1 MLAQLFRWPWFRRSP
16 RERDRAQA
24 AAQAVADGFPHLLL
38 WADPSGSLRFL
49 NRHYT
54 TLTGHDRTLAIAGQ
68 SWRDR
73 VHPDDRA
80 TLAAAFT
87 RKAAPGAELHCE
99 FRLLHRDG
107 AFRWMLLAGR
117 LGAAPGGEPVWY
129 AGASDIHARVAA
141 EQDLR
146 TFKHDL
152 QVRVAQKTADLIR
165 TEARYASLFSVSR
178 IAFAEQEMADAASI
192 LHALRQKGVTDL
204 AAYMAEHP
212 DVLRQCVTAV
222 RTVSV
227 NEACMR
233 MLGFNDVK
241 GAVDRPVERTAE
253 DIETVLLRQFEMIF
267 YDLEN
272 VEGRVVLIGEGG
284 RRVPVFYSVIRLADE
299 RQLSSLVDVSSQERI
314 EEMRRAAQEELARAS
329 RVATVGAFSS
339 SIAHELNQPIASL
352 SMDAETGLRFLER
365 AQPDVQAAIRIL
377 TRVNNTTSR
386 IAAIVKNTHDLITSG
401 QQDLQPIDLHR
412 LVTATCELLER
423 DLRTVGIRL
432 SIECADEVPRVM
444 GNEVDLQQVVINL
457 INNARDA
464 MAGIAGDT
472 ASDRDIAVSL
482 RADGAFAAL
491 SVADRGTGI
500 SEDDLDRLFLPFFT
514 TKQGGIGLGLQICL
528 STIQRLGGDMK
539 AANRPGG
546 GAVFSFRLPAVAA

>member
-54 TLTGHDRTLAIAGQ
+54 ALTGHDRTLAIAGQ

-73 VHPDDRA
+73 VHADDRA

-267 YDLEN
+267 YDLDN

-482 RADGAFAAL
+482 RADGTFAAL

-514 TKQGGIGLGLQICL
+514 TKQGGIGLGLQICQ
-528 STIQRLGGDMK
+528 STIQRLGGDMT